1 MLPPRLGAP
10 SARPG
15 PAAAAG
21 GGGGGGRG
29 GRPSHERR
37 GSGLLGLAPKVPTGE
52 EVEAL
57 RECPLPLAALPL
69 PPPGPASAARCLP
82 PGPDG
87 APSARQ
93 RPAAFPAPLSFFSCF
108 FLYFFFSR
116 IFLPRFDRLSERVGS
131 GRGAEFFP
139 SSLWI
144 RAPCRCIL
152 NVNTR
157 RPPPV
162 LLGGRGGAGGGGRS
176 PSAEGCRRR
185 DALRGALP
193 AAGSLCPWDR
203 SSIDREGG
211 SGGGVGGERL
221 HEVCLFLFLSAR
233 CCSEVRVFSG
243 GFSGADV

>member
-93 RPAAFPAPLSFFSCF
+93 RPAAFPAPLSFSSCF
-108 FLYFFFSR
+108 F
-116 IFLPRFDRLSERVGS
+116 II
-131 GRGAEFFP
+131 FFP
-139 SSLWI
+139 GSFCLVSI
-144 RAPCRCIL
+144 AFPRES
-152 NVNTR
+152 
-157 RPPPV
+157 
-162 LLGGRGGAGGGGRS
+162 GAGGGRS
-176 PSAEGCRRR
+176 FSPLPFGSE
-185 DALRGALP
+185 LRV
-193 AAGSLCPWDR
+193 D
-203 SSIDREGG
+203 
-211 SGGGVGGERL
+211 
-221 HEVCLFLFLSAR
+221 
-233 CCSEVRVFSG
+233 VF
-243 GFSGADV
+243 